1 MVNELAGDE
10 AGDERIRVSMAR
22 ELLSSVWLAA
32 HAAFMTETD
41 GHAEVSVDPLRDL
54 LAIDHRQALEFFFL
68 GLQDVSEPT
77 VDRQELAESGVDVAI
92 HTHAQTCCRS
102 KFSRATV
109 SDLGDVV
116 HRSWRSSADISRI
129 CLEATTAIVPLENGS

>member
-1 MVNELAGDE
+1 M
-10 AGDERIRVSMAR
+10 
-22 ELLSSVWLAA
+22 
-32 HAAFMTETD
+32 
-41 GHAEVSVDPLRDL
+41 DPLRDL

-109 SDLGDVV
+109 GDLGDVV
-116 HRSWRSSADISRI
+116 HLSWRSSADLSRI
-129 CLEATTAIVPLENGS
+129 CLEATTAIVPLENGSTRPIFLGQNVGSLSTYAWSNMVLKTLSQPD